1 MSYQD
6 DLEFAWKSLRKNPG
20 FVVVA
25 VITLALGLGLNAAI
39 FSIVNAVLLKP
50 LDLPNPDELVFIN
63 GEMQIREVAYF
74 PASGP
79 DLVDLRE
86 ATDLLVG
93 IASYNT
99 FNNTLKGAEGDSEQ
113 VVGAGITNSFFD
125 IAGVKPFI
133 GRTFNASDSAFSAQD
148 VPEGTPFPQN
158 TFAPPKTTLISY
170 ELWQRRYGGRDDILG
185 QVIDLGGNQVEII
198 GVMQDGFRF
207 EMPPEAGADPEPDL
221 LLPLRIDYEN
231 AMRDNVFLNLFAR
244 LKPGVTI
251 EQAQAQLDTHTAR
264 MRDRYEIKTSVGWNN
279 YYRNLHSAITEPV
292 RASVLILMAAVVFVL
307 LIACAN
313 VANLMLVRASSRSRE
328 TAIRAALG
336 GNQARLLRQMF
347 MEAGLVAL
355 MGALLGLTLAE
366 GGIRFLHALGP
377 DGLPMANQIR
387 LDMNVVLFTLLI
399 TVGSTVVAGVV
410 PALKMSRPNLVDELR
425 ARAGSSRSSGS
436 RMFRDGMVIL
446 EVTLSFVL
454 LVGAGLM
461 VRSFIA
467 LQTADPGFNA
477 NGVLTFNLNL
487 PNDKYPLPADRYRF
501 VDQLYEQIG
510 DMPGVEGAGMIGPLP
525 LAGGGGFNGRYATE
539 EESGNPEAYRQAN
552 YRALKGDYFQTMQT
566 RLLAGRVFSRD
577 DELNATPYIIIDDIM
592 ARKAFA
598 EENPVGQ
605 KLMVRW
611 GPEPTLVEV
620 IGVVEHQDS
629 DQLKEEGTETI
640 FLSSE
645 LLGFGPFGSFA
656 VRSKADPSTISR
668 PIRELVSALDK
679 DVVVQQLRPMT
690 EIVDESQAPTWFAL
704 SLISIFGIVALI
716 LASVG
721 LYSVL
726 AYIVR
731 LRQSELG
738 VRMTF
743 GATPARIF
751 SLVVGRGLMLAAIGA
766 ALGIA
771 VALSV
776 TRLMQNLLVGVS
788 PTDPTT
794 FVSTAVLFLGIAF
807 LASYVPAR
815 RATRVDPV
823 VSLRWE

>member
-1 MSYQD
+1 MSYRD
-6 DLEFAWKSLRKNPG
+6 DFDFAWKSLRKNPG
-20 FVVVA
+20 FVAVA
-25 VITLALGLGLNAAI
+25 VVTLALGLGLNAAI

-74 PASGP
+74 PASPP
-79 DLVDLRE
+79 DLQDLS
-86 ATDLLVG
+86 AAADLLVG

-99 FNNTLKGAEGDSEQ
+99 FPNTLKGAEGDAEQ
-113 VVGAGITNSFFD
+113 IVGAGITNNFFEL
-125 IAGVKPFI
+125 AGVKPFI
-133 GRTFNASDSAFSAQD
+133 GRTFNAADAAFSAQD

-158 TFAPPKTTLISY
+158 TFAPPKAMLISH
-170 ELWQRRYGGRDDILG
+170 ELWQRRFGGREDILG
-185 QVIDLGGNQVEII
+185 HMVDLGGNQVEII
-198 GVMQDGFRF
+198 GVMPDDFRF
-207 EMPPEAGADPEPDL
+207 EMPPEAGTDPEPDL

-231 AMRDNVFLNLFAR
+231 AMRDNVFLNLFGR
-244 LKPGVTI
+244 LKPGVSMQ
-251 EQAQAQLDTHTAR
+251 QAQAQLDNHVTL
-264 MRDRYEIKTSVGWNN
+264 MKERYEVKTSVGWNN
-279 YYRNLHSAITEPV
+279 YYRDLHTAITEPV

-313 VANLMLVRASSRSRE
+313 VANLILVRASSRSRE

-336 GNQARLLRQMF
+336 GNQTRLLRQMF

-355 MGALLGLTLAE
+355 GGALLGLALAE

-387 LDMNVVLFTLLI
+387 LDLNVVLFTLLI
-399 TVGSTVVAGVV
+399 TVGTTVLAGIM

-436 RMFRDGMVIL
+436 RLFRDGMVIL

-477 NGVLTFNLNL
+477 ESVLTFNLNL
-487 PNDKYPLPADRYRF
+487 PNDKYPLPADQYRF

-510 DMPGVEGAGMIGPLP
+510 QMPSVDNVGMIGPLP
-525 LAGGGGFNGRYATE
+525 LTGGGFNGRYATE
-539 EESGNPEAYRQAN
+539 QESGNPEAYRQAN
-552 YRALKGDYFQTMQT
+552 YRVIKGNYFQAMQT
-566 RLLAGRVFSRD
+566 QLLAGRVFNRD
-577 DELNATPYIIIDDIM
+577 DELNALPYIVIDDIM
-592 ARKAFA
+592 ASKTFA
-598 EENPVGQ
+598 DESPVGQ

-611 GPEPTLVEV
+611 GPEPTLVEI
-620 IGVVEHQDS
+620 IGVVHHQDS
-629 DQLKEEGTETI
+629 LQLKEEGTETV
-640 FLSSE
+640 FLASE
-645 LLGFGPFGSFA
+645 LVGFGPFGSFV
-656 VRSKADPSTISR
+656 VRSKADPDILAG
-668 PIRELVSALDK
+668 PIRELVRASDS
-679 DVVVQQLRPMT
+679 DVVIQQLRPMT

-704 SLISIFGIVALI
+704 SLISIFGVVALI

-726 AYIVR
+726 SYVVR
-731 LRQSELG
+731 LRQAELG

-743 GATPARIF
+743 GATPSRIF
-751 SLVVGRGLMLAAIGA
+751 SLVVGRGLFLAAIGG
-766 ALGIA
+766 ALGVV

-794 FVSTAVLFLGIAF
+794 FISTAVLFLGIAF
-807 LASYVPAR
+807 LASFVPAR